1 MKNYIY
7 MKSKNNEIREHTANM
22 QADTTGDVFTL
33 DLEDGSGCQD
43 WEPVTNKQKEKKK
56 TLSARRQVGAR
67 IEQSSSFGSY
77 S

>member
-1 MKNYIY
+1 

-56 TLSARRQVGAR
+56 TLSASGMLERESNKVRVSAPTNQNLK
-67 IEQSSSFGSY
+67 
-77 S
+77 